1 VNPLKWQWLGMAV
14 LALGCIWV
22 GFDAQSCSSHK
33 VASAAIAKANK
44 QDAKAVDALDV
55 GVNNAKAAQAQDP
68 AISAGQSNVAQ
79 DRARLALDEAR
90 ARDARAVRPPAAPGA
105 PDPQPVPEPLA
116 SPVDADKDRLIA
128 DLTDLTQA
136 QAAKIAFLQSAY
148 DSAHTAA
155 VGFQG
160 EAASLRI
167 AVTALQGQPRPWA
180 AGAIYGTSTA
190 GAFVERDLGPF
201 RAGVD
206 VVRRVLPAGNTTV
219 DATARLGWRF

>member
-1 VNPLKWQWLGMAV
+1 MNPLKWQWIGVVV
-14 LALGCIWV
+14 LALGCLWV
-22 GFDAQSCSSHK
+22 GFDAQSCTSHK
-33 VASAAIAKANK
+33 VAAAAIKEADKK
-44 QDAKAVDALDV
+44 DAKAVDALDV
-55 GVNNAKAAQAQDP
+55 GVNNATAAKAQDP
-68 AISAGQSNVAQ
+68 AIDAGKSKVAQ

-90 ARDARAVRPPAAPGA
+90 ARAPRAVRPPATPGA
-105 PDPQPVPEPLA
+105 PDPQPLPEPLS

-128 DLTDLTQA
+128 DLTDLTQD

-155 VGFQG
+155 LGFQS

-167 AVTALQGQPRPWA
+167 TVTALQGQPRPWA

-206 VVRRVLPAGNTTV
+206 VVRRVLPAGNATV